1 MVLYIFPSSNNSND
15 KDIIASVMYIV
26 VTPMLNPFIY
36 SLRNNELKRSLKIL
50 FGKETISSV
59 QSLSRVRLFATP

>member
-50 FGKETISSV
+50 FGKETIK
-59 QSLSRVRLFATP
+59 QPIALGPKKCPRQ

>member
-36 SLRNNELKRSLKIL
+36 SLRHRDKKGALGRFSRSEIFFPK
-50 FGKETISSV
+50 
-59 QSLSRVRLFATP
+59 